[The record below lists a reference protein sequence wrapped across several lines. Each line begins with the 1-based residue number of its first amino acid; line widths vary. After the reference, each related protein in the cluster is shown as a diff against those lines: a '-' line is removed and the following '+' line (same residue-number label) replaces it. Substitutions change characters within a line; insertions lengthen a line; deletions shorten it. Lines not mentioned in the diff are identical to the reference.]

1 MAAPRRRRTRP
12 GRVSWSTGTAASIS
26 KANPEKSPTPQT
38 RISSD
43 FWCEFRVVCFTVSKE
58 GSSDGASKTTHVDGI
73 ARWPLRA
80 GGSLRARGGGF
91 LLDGGGCP
99 TDGGSGEI
107 LFFVGSGVVGW
118 GGCACGRGWSW
129 ERGIP
134 KGDG

>member
-26 KANPEKSPTPQT
+26 KANPERSPTPQT

-43 FWCEFRVVCFTVSKE
+43 FWCEFRVVCFTVAKE

-80 GGSLRARGGGF
+80 GWSLRAGGGGF
-91 LLDGGGCP
+91 LCDGAWIPRAEGSAEDLFFGGG
-99 TDGGSGEI
+99 G
-107 LFFVGSGVVGW
+107 
-118 GGCACGRGWSW
+118 
-129 ERGIP
+129 
-134 KGDG
+134 